1 MKDAYSKKEEQVV
14 KFLETDAKKG
24 LSEKGARNRL
34 TKYGRNSL
42 VHLKKVSGFEIFIRQ
57 FKNPLVYILLAAIVV
72 SFFIQR
78 FVDGWVIFAIV
89 VLVMVI
95 LILRLVRG
103 YSRPRRR
110 DELRLPVR
118 VSRRLL

>member
-1 MKDAYSKKEEQVV
+1 MQ
-14 KFLETDAKKG
+14 LEW
-24 LSEKGARNRL
+24 
-34 TKYGRNSL
+34 
-42 VHLKKVSGFEIFIRQ
+42 Q
-57 FKNPLVYILLAAIVV
+57 
-72 SFFIQR
+72 
-78 FVDGWVIFAIV
+78 IFAIV